1 MTLACAGCLLQ
12 AKLMLKKE
20 VKDLGTDGSLSASD
34 NYNYGNYVRK
44 TCTCTI
50 IVNAN
55 DTS

>member
-1 MTLACAGCLLQ
+1 MRLACAGCLLQ